1 MFIFLSYKKFIAGAG
16 LLVRHQARN
25 RYCIPQEDRGLCVS
39 PGAAGRGGGRLSS
52 LRGKHTACGT
62 GRGICK
68 LVGWT
73 GQWGGRMGED
83 GDWTSVQQAD
93 MVKMQKVCFLPG
105 SSSCPSSLGSLSQQ
119 NMGLSLGRS
128 PPFWHSP
135 FILEYGAGDAWLWIK
150 LPRVDTFA

>member
-25 RYCIPQEDRGLCVS
+25 CYCIPQEDRGLCVS

-52 LRGKHTACGT
+52 LCGKHTVRGT
-62 GRGICK
+62 GQGICK
-68 LVGWT
+68 LVGWR

-93 MVKMQKVCFLPG
+93 MVRVQKVCFLPG
-105 SSSCPSSLGSLSQQ
+105 SSSCPSGFGVTESAEHGAKPWQKPPLLSQ
-119 NMGLSLGRS
+119 SL
-128 PPFWHSP
+128 
-135 FILEYGAGDAWLWIK
+135 Y
-150 LPRVDTFA
+150 PRIWSWRCLTLD